1 MNNFNALLA
10 HQGLLKHVNH
20 AHRQCA
26 PTPTGEFVA
35 TNAQKALASLN
46 DSTLSEEL
54 RVFRMKVRH
63 YEVLSKEVSNTLPL
77 TRRQLLRRRW
87 LNGQVASLKIDIE
100 RYEAEQDRRSDA
112 EGVWRLFQML
122 Q

>member
-1 MNNFNALLA
+1 
-10 HQGLLKHVNH
+10 
-20 AHRQCA
+20 
-26 PTPTGEFVA
+26 
-35 TNAQKALASLN
+35 
-46 DSTLSEEL
+46 
-54 RVFRMKVRH
+54 MKVRH